1 MDLEISLYLMMTTKN
16 IYLMLYVDNLFNF
29 DTREFLI
36 IGHMTCPENLKQAN
50 YSSL

>member
-29 DTREFLI
+29 DTRVFWI
-36 IGHMTCPENLKQAN
+36 IGHMTYPENLNNRTILAC
-50 YSSL
+50 